1 MRPQPPHCSGPL
13 YAETYCASADPL
25 MESLHGKEGK
35 EREEGNEVDVKVEGN
50 EGMGGR
56 DKDIW

>member
-1 MRPQPPHCSGPL
+1 
-13 YAETYCASADPL
+13 